1 MAWTSNQYAYD
12 NVYVSFGGNASSTNV
27 GDFKFFHQAFN
38 NGSAFV
44 SKFNC
49 ISTLRPNGSVN
60 PFPLFLEVEEFRIQ
74 ALVTTVN
81 GSGVIV
87 PGTGDKGLIWEY
99 TGVGNSKIE
108 LYANDSV
115 KLTTKSDGVLI
126 NGELESTTLDVNG
139 QAKINGNLD
148 VNTGTTNNVAIFE
161 STDDNANIRIK
172 DDDTDTYL
180 ISKDNKFSIGE
191 TGSDVDNFKLDIS
204 SGDLDIAGNLTIDT
218 IGTLGSAASI
228 FLTASSGTVK
238 SRTAAEVRSDI
249 GAGIGSVTSVGL
261 SHTGNAFSVGS
272 SPVTVSGTIAIDV
285 VGSGTQYITGDGNL
299 ETFPT
304 IPAAAN
310 NGTITIAGADG
321 IRVNNGASGN
331 FTTDQSANET
341 ITVTMDYAGTD
352 NFILGSVNAAGTAI
366 QATDK
371 IIYSDVT
378 TNDINFG
385 NVSDL
390 PFDNSGGTMS
400 SWILDADSGGTNTI
414 SNGET
419 VDIAGGSNITTT
431 LSSNTVT
438 ITNDLLN
445 NNQLVNGAGYTTNT
459 GTVTGSGTSG
469 RVAYWNGGSS
479 ITSDA
484 GFTFNGGTNALTIT
498 GVMNWSGGNST
509 DANSAYDNMVTGF
522 GNSGSVT
529 KTLTLTQ
536 QDGGTLTT
544 SFTIPQ
550 GTVTS
555 VGISH
560 TGNAFAVGGTPIASS
575 GTLTVDMQGTAAQ
588 YINGAGN
595 LITFPNIPSS
605 AQNPTITLTAGT
617 GLSGGGSFTLNQS
630 SASTINFDNTG
641 VTSIA
646 TTNGITGGTIS
657 TTGTIQ
663 LDSTVIRTTGVQTK
677 AGSLTLSDDFTVNAD
692 TVLNGELNMEA
703 GTDVLLSATATLQ
716 IDGDSGVG
724 KFLKSVSGG
733 LEWTTV
739 TAGSGSVTS
748 VSAANPTTGGAVGS
762 PLFISGT
769 STVNPTVNFVQANI
783 KATNVSTAV
792 DGGVTKGTWNSNT
805 QLDKTGSSDFTAQ
818 GEIVYFGSGAGMAQ
832 GKLYVYSGGD
842 WIASD
847 ADAVSTSQGLI
858 AIALGTSASAGML
871 TRGMYT
877 LSYNPAQGDGDILY
891 LSPTQGQMYYEPPSG
906 SQDVVRILAT
916 ALSSSTGE
924 IFFHPDNTFIE
935 LT

>member
-1 MAWTSNQYAYD
+1 
-12 NVYVSFGGNASSTNV
+12 
-27 GDFKFFHQAFN
+27 
-38 NGSAFV
+38 
-44 SKFNC
+44 
-49 ISTLRPNGSVN
+49 
-60 PFPLFLEVEEFRIQ
+60 
-74 ALVTTVN
+74 
-81 GSGVIV
+81 
-87 PGTGDKGLIWEY
+87 
-99 TGVGNSKIE
+99 
-108 LYANDSV
+108 
-115 KLTTKSDGVLI
+115 
-126 NGELESTTLDVNG
+126 
-139 QAKINGNLD
+139 
-148 VNTGTTNNVAIFE
+148 
-161 STDDNANIRIK
+161 
-172 DDDTDTYL
+172 
-180 ISKDNKFSIGE
+180 
-191 TGSDVDNFKLDIS
+191 
-204 SGDLDIAGNLTIDT
+204 
-218 IGTLGSAASI
+218 
-228 FLTASSGTVK
+228 
-238 SRTAAEVRSDI
+238 
-249 GAGIGSVTSVGL
+249 L

-341 ITVTMDYAGTD
+341 ITVTMDYAGAD

-469 RVAYWNGGSS
+469 RVTYWNGGSS